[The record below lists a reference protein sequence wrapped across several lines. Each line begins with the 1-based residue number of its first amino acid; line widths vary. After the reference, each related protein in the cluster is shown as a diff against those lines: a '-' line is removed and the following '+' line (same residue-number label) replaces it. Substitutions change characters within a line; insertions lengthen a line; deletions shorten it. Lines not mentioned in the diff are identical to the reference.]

1 MNNSYPETEFLLL
14 DCLTKK
20 ILIFFCFNI
29 LFLLSNLFQG
39 AVITVPG
46 NYPTIQT
53 AIDSANEG
61 DEIIVSQGKYHE
73 NLKFKGKNITL
84 RSTAPL
90 NTNVVE
96 YTIIDGNY
104 TDSVITFS
112 GSELPQCVL
121 SGFTIKNGWADD
133 GGGIYGNGTRATIK
147 RNVIESNYAKEG
159 YPYGRGG
166 GIYDCDGAIINN
178 TIFDNVAKDG
188 GGLANCDGFIQN
200 NFITYNLAFASGG
213 GLYQCNGILLNNTI
227 ADNLSQSGGGMVT
240 CQGLIVNCIFWLNY
254 PQSFTYYEGQSS
266 MPFYSCLENWDGK
279 GIGNISTDPMFVD
292 PNNFNY
298 HLKTDSP
305 CIDKGNSYYVF
316 GNNITDIDIECRIA
330 GNNVDMGCDEVNASL
345 DTDGDLLSD
354 NVEFTNKTDPINPDS
369 DNDGLIDGIEVMRGT
384 PPTVYNVPSGI
395 SVPNNYNTIQQ
406 ALFIAF
412 PDEIITVSPATYNE
426 NLCFLSKNAILQS
439 ENPDDENI
447 INTTILDGSALASV
461 ITFAGFEKE
470 TCAIKGFTIQNGAG
484 YLASGITGYRTT
496 ATIEN
501 NKIVNNNQSNGENIS
516 GGVYQ
521 CNGLI
526 RNNTISNN
534 IGYYSFGLKECN
546 GVIEENMITN
556 NSGTGLYKCDNVIR
570 HNTISSN
577 KSGSLFDCDG
587 FIQNNII
594 NLNESYNS
602 TYEIYQCDG
611 IISNNLIVED
621 LFSCDG
627 FLINNTIIGKV
638 SDCDGMIIN
647 CIIWSGYDSS
657 SSVPLKDSN
666 TPLYSCITNWD
677 GGGLGNIS
685 NDPLFQNYQGGDYH
699 LKSNSPCINKG
710 NKFYLAGNYIAD
722 LDKNYRI
729 VDVQVDMGCY
739 EVGSSSDIDGD
750 LLPDDTE
757 ISYSTNQNNPDTDCD
772 GLLDGIEIMRGTDP
786 SLANVPPGIL
796 IPNDFPSVQQSIFYA
811 FPGETITISKGTYNA
826 NLFLLGKN
834 LVLTSANPLD
844 EETVSQTILFGGN
857 YSSVITLCEKENETC
872 IIQGLTIQNGKANNG
887 GGISGHSSL
896 ATIEYNKI
904 SNNSALSGGGIYNCD
919 GIIRNNVIKNNTA
932 SANSGGGLTFCDGV
946 ILGNIISENS
956 SGGGLYG
963 CSGIIENN
971 DITNNSNNALY
982 SCDSEILNNR
992 ITNNSGTG
1000 IYYGRKTI
1008 KNNIIMNNGDGGV
1021 RDWDGPI
1028 INNVIAFNSENY
1040 GGGLYYCRGNI
1051 ENNTIFGNIAQ
1062 QQGGGVYE
1070 CPYIKNCIVWGN
1082 SAPKYP
1088 QIYIYTGSSIK
1099 PDVSYSCIQ
1108 DWTEGGV
1115 GNISDDPQFVDA
1127 ENGDY
1132 HLQVI
1137 SPCIDAGR
1145 IIEDVTT
1152 DIEGNQRGFNGSTEP
1167 RGDGSDYDIGAYEF
1181 YPRITKVENW
1191 NLWK

>member
-1 MNNSYPETEFLLL
+1 MKTTKFISNLANLFN
-14 DCLTKK
+14 KK
-20 ILIFFCFNI
+20 ILILLYLLI
-29 LFLLSNLFQG
+29 LTLLTNPLKSAIL
-39 AVITVPG
+39 TVPG

-96 YTIIDGNY
+96 HTIIDGNY
-104 TDSVITFS
+104 ADSVIIFS

-147 RNVIESNYAKEG
+147 CNIIESNYAKES
-159 YPYGRGG
+159 YSYGEGG
-166 GIYDCDGAIINN
+166 GIYDCDGAILNN
-178 TIFDNVAKDG
+178 TIFDNAAADG

-200 NFITYNLAFASGG
+200 NFIIYNLAFESGG
-213 GLYQCNGILLNNTI
+213 GLSQCNGFLLNNTI
-227 ADNLSQSGGGMVT
+227 ADNLSKSGGGMVT
-240 CQGLIVNCIFWLNY
+240 CQGLIINCIFWLNY
-254 PQSFTYYEGQSS
+254 PQSFTYYVGQSS
-266 MPFYSCLENWDGK
+266 LPFYSCLENWDGS

-292 PNNFNY
+292 PDNFNY
-298 HLKTDSP
+298 HLKTDSS
-305 CIDKGNSYYVF
+305 CVDKGNSYYIF
-316 GNNITDIDIECRIA
+316 GNNITDIDIECRIV
-330 GNNVDMGCDEVNASL
+330 GVSVDMGCDEVNSSL

-354 NVEFTNKTDPINPDS
+354 NAEFTKKTDPINPDS
-369 DNDGLIDGIEVMRGT
+369 DNDGLIDGVEVMRGT
-384 PPTVYNVPSGI
+384 PPTVYNIPSGI

-426 NLCFLSKNAILQS
+426 NLCFLGKNVILQS
-439 ENPDDENI
+439 ENPDDEVI
-447 INTTILDGSALASV
+447 VDSTILDGGEISSV
-461 ITFAGFEKE
+461 IFFLGTEDE
-470 TCAIKGFTIQNGAG
+470 TCALKGFTIQNGAG

-501 NKIVNNNQSNGENIS
+501 NKIVNNNQDGAVYI
-516 GGVYQ
+516 GGGIYQ

-526 RNNTISNN
+526 RNNTIANNLGTSGFGLWECEGLIENN
-534 IGYYSFGLKECN
+534 I
-546 GVIEENMITN
+546 ITN
-556 NSGTGLYKCDNVIR
+556 NAASGLSGCDYVIR
-570 HNTISSN
+570 KNTITSN
-577 KSGSLFDCDG
+577 KKGALCNCDG

-594 NLNESYNS
+594 NNNEPYYNNC
-602 TYEIYQCDG
+602 EVYQCDG
-611 IISNNLIVED
+611 IISNNLIVENIY
-621 LFSCDG
+621 SCDG
-627 FLINNTIIGKV
+627 FIINNTVLGELNY
-638 SDCDGMIIN
+638 CDGMIIN

-657 SSVPLKDSN
+657 SSVPLKNSN
-666 TPLYSCITNWD
+666 TPLYSCITNWS

-685 NDPLFQNYQGGDYH
+685 DDPLFQNYGGGDYH
-699 LKSNSPCINKG
+699 LQPSSPCINKG
-710 NKFYLAGNYIAD
+710 NRLYLAGDYIAD
-722 LDKNYRI
+722 LDKNCRI
-729 VDVQVDMGCY
+729 IDVQVDMGCY

-757 ISYSTNQNNPDTDCD
+757 SSYSTNQNNPDTDGD
-772 GLLDGIEIMRGTDP
+772 GLSDGIEIMRGTDP
-786 SLANVPPGIL
+786 MVANIPTGIL

-811 FPGETITISKGTYNA
+811 FPGETITVSRGTYNA

-834 LVLTSANPLD
+834 LVLTSTSPLD
-844 EETVSQTILFGGN
+844 EETVSQTILYGGN
-857 YSSVITLCEKENETC
+857 YSSVINLCGLENETC
-872 IIQGLTIQNGKANNG
+872 VIRGFTIQNGKSNCG
-887 GGISGHSSL
+887 GGISGLASL

-904 SNNSALSGGGIYNCD
+904 INNSALSGGGVYNCD
-919 GIIRNNVIKNNTA
+919 GLIRNNVIKNNTA
-932 SANSGGGLTFCDGV
+932 SANSGGGLTSCNGV
-946 ILGNIISENS
+946 ISGNIISENS

-982 SCDSEILNNR
+982 FCDSEILNNR
-992 ITNNSGTG
+992 ITNNSGIG
-1000 IYYGRKTI
+1000 IFLGFKTI
-1008 KNNIIMNNGDGGV
+1008 KNNIIMNNSGGGV

-1062 QQGGGVYE
+1062 QQGGGAYE

-1088 QIYIYTGSSIK
+1088 QIFVYTSSSIK
-1099 PDVSYSCIQ
+1099 LEVSYSCIQ
-1108 DWTEGGV
+1108 DWDQGGT
-1115 GNISDDPQFVDA
+1115 GNISNDPQFVDA
-1127 ENGDY
+1127 ENGDF
-1132 HLQVI
+1132 HLTSI
-1137 SPCIDAGR
+1137 SPCIDAGG

-1152 DIEGNQRGFNGSTEP
+1152 DIEGNQRGFNGSSEP